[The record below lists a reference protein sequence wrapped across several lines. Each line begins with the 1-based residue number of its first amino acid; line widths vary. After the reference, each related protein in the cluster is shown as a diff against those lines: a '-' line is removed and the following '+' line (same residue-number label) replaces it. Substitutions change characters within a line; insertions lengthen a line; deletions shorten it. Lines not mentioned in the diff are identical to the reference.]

1 MTYKE
6 FTNKILN
13 SMEKCFDAMDKHEPY
28 SEQFT
33 KSLENLNRL
42 YMWRPGSL
50 FEDDP
55 YNQIEI
61 GNVEPYVEEPPHDTE
76 WVKDEPVEAEEPDV
90 DYKKLRTDLQKR
102 LSRARTEKGINPKD
116 LVKKYA
122 ESYKSVADEDLPSLS
137 NDLEEAIANA

>member
-1 MTYKE
+1 MTNTE
-6 FTNKILN
+6 FKNKILGA
-13 SMEKCFDAMDKHEPY
+13 MEKCFNAMSQYEPY

-33 KSLENLNRL
+33 QSLENLNRL

-55 YNQIEI
+55 CPT
-61 GNVEPYVEEPPHDTE
+61 GTVKEPYVEEPPHDTE
-76 WVKDEPVEAEEPDV
+76 WVKDEPAEVEEPDV

-122 ESYKSVADEDLPSLS
+122 ESYKAVADEDLPSLS